1 MPAVANF
8 QFRPLEANRNKP
20 DIDIDYRNLKDKMNK
35 IMPGRKGGK
44 KVDMSQYA
52 TVKGKMKQESQ
63 SQMNSHAMGL
73 EDYTQTPFV
82 NMAPATKRERFTDP
96 HKYQK

>member
-1 MPAVANF
+1 MPTNTNF

-44 KVDMSQYA
+44 KVDMSQFA
-52 TVKGKMKQESQ
+52 TIKGNMKKQES
-63 SQMNSHAMGL
+63 
-73 EDYTQTPFV
+73 
-82 NMAPATKRERFTDP
+82 
-96 HKYQK
+96 